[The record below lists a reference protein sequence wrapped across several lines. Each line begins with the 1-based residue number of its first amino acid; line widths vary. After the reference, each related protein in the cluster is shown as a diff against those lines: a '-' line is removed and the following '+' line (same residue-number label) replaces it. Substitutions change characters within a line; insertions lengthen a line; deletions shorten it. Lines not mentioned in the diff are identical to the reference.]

1 MSEYDLDPLSDQQ
14 ILARLAERLRHE
26 RLERNITQQALA
38 DLAGVGVAT
47 LRRFEG
53 GEGNLSLLNLIAV
66 LRALGLVSL
75 LDALLRAPDVSP
87 MASLREKGAGIY
99 QESSVRQ
106 RARPESTQA
115 GEKEGWS
122 WGDDE

>member
-14 ILARLAERLRHE
+14 ILAKLAGRLRSERLQ
-26 RLERNITQQALA
+26 RNITQQALA

-66 LRALGLVSL
+66 LRALGLVHL
-75 LDALLRAPDVSP
+75 LDALIREPDVSP
-87 MASLREKGAGIY
+87 IASLRESGAGIY
-99 QESSVRQ
+99 REAPIRQ
-106 RARPESTQA
+106 RARPESSSA
-115 GEKEGWS
+115 DDASWS
-122 WGDDE
+122 WGDGE

>member
-14 ILARLAERLRHE
+14 ILAKLAGRLRSERLQ
-26 RLERNITQQALA
+26 RNVTQQALA

-66 LRALGLVSL
+66 LRALGLVHL
-75 LDALLRAPDVSP
+75 LDALIREPDVSP
-87 MASLREKGAGIY
+87 IASLRENGAGIY
-99 QESSVRQ
+99 QEAPARK
-106 RARPESTQA
+106 RARPESSLA
-115 GEKEGWS
+115 DDASWS

>member
-1 MSEYDLDPLSDQQ
+1 MSEYDLDPLSYQE
-14 ILARLAERLRHE
+14 ILAKLAGRLGSERLQ
-26 RLERNITQQALA
+26 RNVTQQALA

-66 LRALGLVSL
+66 LRALGLVHL
-75 LDALLRAPDVSP
+75 LDALIREPDVSP
-87 MASLREKGAGIY
+87 IASLRENGAGIY
-99 QESSVRQ
+99 REAPIRQ
-106 RARPESTQA
+106 RARPESSSA
-115 GEKEGWS
+115 DDASWS

>member
-14 ILARLAERLRHE
+14 ILAKLAGRLRSERLQ
-26 RLERNITQQALA
+26 RNVTQQALA
-38 DLAGVGVAT
+38 DLAGVGGAT

-66 LRALGLVSL
+66 LRALGLVHL
-75 LDALLRAPDVSP
+75 LDALIREPDVSP
-87 MASLREKGAGIY
+87 IASLRENGAGIY
-99 QESSVRQ
+99 REAPIRQ
-106 RARPESTQA
+106 RARPESSSA
-115 GEKEGWS
+115 DDASWS

>member
-14 ILARLAERLRHE
+14 ILAKLAGRLRSERLQ
-26 RLERNITQQALA
+26 RNVTQQALA

-66 LRALGLVSL
+66 LRALGLVHL
-75 LDALLRAPDVSP
+75 LDALIREPDVSP
-87 MASLREKGAGIY
+87 IASLRENGAGIY
-99 QESSVRQ
+99 QEAPARK
-106 RARPESTQA
+106 RARPESSSA
-115 GEKEGWS
+115 DDASWS
-122 WGDDE
+122 GGDDE

>member
-14 ILARLAERLRHE
+14 ILAKLAGRLRSERLQ
-26 RLERNITQQALA
+26 RNVTQQALA

-66 LRALGLVSL
+66 LRALGLVHL
-75 LDALLRAPDVSP
+75 LDAFQRSA
-87 MASLREKGAGIY
+87 GAVCVFGGDHGARSSACLPACK
-99 QESSVRQ
+99 QELEPIALGMRC
-106 RARPESTQA
+106 
-115 GEKEGWS
+115 W
-122 WGDDE
+122 